1 MSYTLRGR
9 LESRLAGLAVPLGIA
24 CVLSIVLRSWW
35 PLELSAAMV
44 ALLLGLDLLYHP
56 LLRYQ
61 PGWAALPLGLLELGV
76 LMGIAFAFDIQPPPT
91 AAFAI
96 FAGGWLAAQILGH
109 ALLPLWRV
117 SYAEDGGELGRVG
130 PVLAVAV
137 AVPFVV
143 GATYWYE
150 NLPPVVHLG
159 AGVHRGPLVIDRRE
173 HLIGAPGAIVVGGIV
188 VRHSDVTIS
197 HVRVVGGENGITVD
211 GYRNVTL
218 DHVSVAHAALDGIH
232 VRNTAVTVR
241 NCDVDMDGS
250 RFGQGVDISF
260 GMGSGE
266 SLVEDCRISGGQ
278 QGILIDSAMATVRKN
293 VVTGTTLRAI
303 SMDEMSMGG
312 LVQNSVR
319 DANGVGIYCNDH
331 SMCMVDGN
339 RVSNTRSDAAT
350 GDRTRAGFGLVVD
363 FGAEA
368 ETAGNDLGRNPRQIG
383 VFLDGQV
390 QALHE

>member
-9 LESRLAGLAVPLGIA
+9 LESRLAALAAPLAAA
-24 CVLSIVLRSWW
+24 CLLAIVLRAWW
-35 PLELSAAMV
+35 PLELSAAMA
-44 ALLLGLDLLYHP
+44 ALLLGLDLVYHP

-61 PGWAALPLGLLELGV
+61 PGWAALPLGLLEVGA
-76 LMGIAFAFDIQPPPT
+76 LMGIAFAFEIQPPLGG
-91 AAFAI
+91 AFAL

-117 SYAEDGGELGRVG
+117 SYAEDGGQLGRAG

-137 AVPFVV
+137 ALPFVV
-143 GATYWYE
+143 GATYWYA

-173 HLIGAPGAIVVGGIV
+173 HLVGEPGAIVVGGIV
-188 VRHSDVTIS
+188 VRHSDVTVS

-211 GYRNVTL
+211 GYRNVHL
-218 DHVSVAHAALDGIH
+218 DHVSVAHSTLDGIH

-241 NCDVDMDGS
+241 HCDVDMDGS
-250 RFGQGVDISF
+250 PFGQGVDISF

-266 SLVEDCRISGGQ
+266 SVVEDCRVSGGQ
-278 QGILIDSAMATVRKN
+278 QGILIDSAMAMVEHN

-312 LVQNSVR
+312 LSQNSVR
-319 DANGVGIYCNDH
+319 HANGVGIYCNDH

-339 RVSNTRSDAAT
+339 RVSGTRSDAAT

-368 ETAGNDLGRNPRQIG
+368 ETAGNDLVGNPRQVG

-390 QALHE
+390 RKLRE

>member
-9 LESRLAGLAVPLGIA
+9 LESRLAALAAPLAVA
-24 CVLSIVLRSWW
+24 CLLAIVLRAWW

-44 ALLLGLDLLYHP
+44 ALLLGLDVLYHP

-61 PGWAALPLGLLELGV
+61 PGWAALPLGLLELGL
-76 LMGIAFAFDIQPPPT
+76 LMGIAFAFDIQPPLT
-91 AAFAI
+91 GAFAI
-96 FAGGWLAAQILGH
+96 FAAGWLAAQVLGH
-109 ALLPLWRV
+109 ALLPLWRL
-117 SYAEDGGELGRVG
+117 SYAEDGGELGRLG
-130 PVLAVAV
+130 PVLAVGV
-137 AVPFVV
+137 ALPFVV
-143 GATYWYE
+143 GATYWYA

-173 HLIGAPGAIVVGGIV
+173 HLVGAPGAIVVGGIV

-197 HVRVVGGENGITVD
+197 HVQVVGGENGITVD

-232 VRNTAVTVR
+232 VRNTAIDVR
-241 NCDVDMDGS
+241 HCDVDMGGS
-250 RFGQGVDISF
+250 PFGQGVDISF
-260 GMGSGE
+260 GMGSGT
-266 SLVEDCRISGGQ
+266 SMVENCRISGGQ
-278 QGILIDSAMATVRKN
+278 QGILIDSAMATVRDN

-319 DANGVGIYCNDH
+319 NANGVGIYCNDH
-331 SMCMVDGN
+331 STCMVDGN
-339 RVSNTRSDAAT
+339 RVSGTRSDAST

-368 ETAGNDLGRNPRQIG
+368 ETAGNDLAGNPRQVG
-383 VFLDGQV
+383 TFLDGQV
-390 QALHE
+390 RQLRE